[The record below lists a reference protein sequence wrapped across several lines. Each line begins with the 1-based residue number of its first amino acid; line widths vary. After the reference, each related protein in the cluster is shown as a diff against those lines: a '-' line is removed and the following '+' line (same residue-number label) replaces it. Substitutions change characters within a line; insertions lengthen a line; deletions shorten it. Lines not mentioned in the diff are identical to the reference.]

1 MGTPGTTYTV
11 NICGVVSDCGA
22 FSAVCATTGGVS
34 VSLGSSET
42 IETRLMTEG
51 VGEVEVVYTAGD
63 PCPQDGEYLHNINSC
78 TEDMFVLYMDIMYCF
93 IWSGL

>member
-22 FSAVCATTGGVS
+22 FSAACATTGGVS

-63 PCPQDGEYLHNINSC
+63 PCPQDGE
-78 TEDMFVLYMDIMYCF
+78 
-93 IWSGL
+93 